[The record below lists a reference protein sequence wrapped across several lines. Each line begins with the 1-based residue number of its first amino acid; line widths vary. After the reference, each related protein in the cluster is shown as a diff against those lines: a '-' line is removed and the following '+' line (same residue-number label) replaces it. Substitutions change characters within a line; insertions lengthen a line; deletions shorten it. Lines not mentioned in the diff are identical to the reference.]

1 MEDTESNKKHA
12 LPKKFSFQAYMQMRQ
27 KGRRENTREFD
38 NDFKSLFTELKI
50 NRLLQEHS
58 NSFWK

>member
-1 MEDTESNKKHA
+1 
-12 LPKKFSFQAYMQMRQ
+12 MRQ

-50 NRLLQEHS
+50 NRLLQEHI
-58 NSFWK
+58 NDLGNILALRKV